1 MPEVFVVSNMRKN
14 GKPVGAINAGQYWHS
29 DLSYTARPT
38 FASMLY
44 ATKVPAHG
52 GETLF
57 ASMVRTYETL
67 DRDLKTK
74 IDGRR
79 AIHDYTLAYE
89 TVFSDNP
96 DRSLSPE
103 QQAQV
108 PPVEHPVVRTQAETG
123 RRALYVNPG
132 FSRSIVGMEESES
145 RETLEALFA
154 HASADANIYTHHWRA
169 HDLVI
174 WDNRI
179 TMHRAF
185 ANYDTNEP
193 RHMLRTSVTG
203 EDPGL
208 TRTVKPFTAPTINC
222 LEVSGCCRA
231 APSTAFALRGR
242 CLRSPRLP
250 ARSIGL
256 RVSAAAPSSVA
267 RDAQYS
273 SSIPETM
280 TTTVPESSGRRR
292 TSRQSSSPFISDM
305 TRSTTTTSGRF
316 RTIRGRAVAP
326 AMCW

>member
-1 MPEVFVVSNMRKN
+1 MTLTITPKDAAHGAEVTGVDLGEPVNGETAAEIKAALCRHGVLTIPDQELSPGAQVELARHLGEPEVHLLSEFALPDMPEVFVVSNMRKN

-203 EDPGL
+203 E
-208 TRTVKPFTAPTINC
+208 
-222 LEVSGCCRA
+222 
-231 APSTAFALRGR
+231 
-242 CLRSPRLP
+242 
-250 ARSIGL
+250 
-256 RVSAAAPSSVA
+256 
-267 RDAQYS
+267 
-273 SSIPETM
+273 
-280 TTTVPESSGRRR
+280 VP
-292 TSRQSSSPFISDM
+292 
-305 TRSTTTTSGRF
+305 
-316 RTIRGRAVAP
+316 V
-326 AMCW
+326 